1 MTPRNGPAE
10 GRGIIYFYG
19 GGFRDDYRGVE
30 IGCKIGDAIGQG
42 TLIDSGTIKCVVDE
56 MDLVNEGE
64 EHTASVALNSY
75 SWPKKVTPLTYIPYG
90 VTNVS
95 PSSGPYTGYTEIL
108 VTGKGFTNEIAE
120 NAKCR
125 FGIDSNNIVVEAEV
139 MDYTKL
145 ICKSPPDFKLP
156 NGADEF
162 LSVPFGIA
170 FNKEELQPW
179 TEDLHRFRFYTQP
192 KIVEANP
199 DEINIPKMA
208 EIFVT
213 ADEGT
218 RFFEPVP
225 S

>member
-1 MTPRNGPAE
+1 
-10 GRGIIYFYG
+10 
-19 GGFRDDYRGVE
+19 
-30 IGCKIGDAIGQG
+30 
-42 TLIDSGTIKCVVDE
+42 
-56 MDLVNEGE
+56 VNEGE

-192 KIVEANP
+192 KIAEANP
-199 DEINIPKMA
+199 DEIQIPKMA

-218 RFFEPVP
+218 KFFEPVP